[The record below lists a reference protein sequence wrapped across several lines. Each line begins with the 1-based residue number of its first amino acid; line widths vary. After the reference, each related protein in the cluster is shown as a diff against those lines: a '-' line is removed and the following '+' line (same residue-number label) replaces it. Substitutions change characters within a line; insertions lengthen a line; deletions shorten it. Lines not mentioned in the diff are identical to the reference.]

1 MRDYYDFRYSSSY
14 DETNDNINISFSANS
29 EDVTIFMLAKR
40 FKMFALALG
49 YSPTLVDRVIKLED
63 DE

>member
-1 MRDYYDFRYSSSY
+1 MKDYYDFRYNSVD
-14 DETNDNINISFSANS
+14 DETNDNINISFSANP

-40 FKMFALALG
+40 FKMFVLALG
-49 YSPTLVDRVIKLED
+49 YSPTLVDHVIKVED